1 VKRQYEWSHGAAGK
15 ERKEMTRF
23 DFNARARMYL
33 GRDRATAL
41 AQGAKSFRTAAEAIR
56 FAIEE
61 AAPVSLH
68 GALLVVG
75 NEGYSGARLKALY
88 ASAGYPLRRK
98 ADIAREYSF

>member
-1 VKRQYEWSHGAAGK
+1 
-15 ERKEMTRF
+15 MTRF

-41 AQGAKSFRTAAEAIR
+41 AQGAKTYKTAAEAIR

-75 NEGYSGARLKALY
+75 NEGYSGTRIKALY
-88 ASAGYPLRRK
+88 ESPAYPLRRK
-98 ADIAREYSF
+98 ADLAREFS